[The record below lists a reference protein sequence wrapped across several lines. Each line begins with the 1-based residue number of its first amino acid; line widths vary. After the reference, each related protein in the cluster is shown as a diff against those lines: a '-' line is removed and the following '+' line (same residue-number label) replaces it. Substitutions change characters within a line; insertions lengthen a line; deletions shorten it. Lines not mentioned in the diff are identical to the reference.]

1 MIVVPDTNV
10 WISDLALTSNIG
22 SAVRFFLK
30 QNNARIGLPEVV
42 RLETEFHL
50 RTMLSEHIKKI
61 SDSHRQLLAV
71 FGRLREVVLPKEED
85 IERLVVNV
93 FGGLEVDVQEIPFTI
108 ESARSSLIRAVRRIP
123 PSDKNQEFKDGVLW
137 ADCVKLLASESVFLV
152 TNDKAFYE
160 GRDPTKGLAA
170 PLREEIRE
178 ASSEFRIFPDLGGLL
193 SEITV
198 CVEIPQK
205 TLIEAYMGV
214 QRDKIE
220 NMASSHSFALTGE
233 PSADV
238 SIFVTEDPNVLFVNF
253 AIEFTCSDT
262 TDEGRTGAKIT
273 ARGEGTYD
281 TNSKRLTDLVSRG
294 EELTYLLADG
304 TEKTL
309 ANTVVG
315 VGNIVLGHRVV
326 EHSVRYKL

>member
-1 MIVVPDTNV
+1 
-10 WISDLALTSNIG
+10 
-22 SAVRFFLK
+22 
-30 QNNARIGLPEVV
+30 
-42 RLETEFHL
+42 
-50 RTMLSEHIKKI
+50 MLSEHIKKI

-123 PSDKNQEFKDGVLW
+123 PSDKNQQFKDGVLW
-137 ADCVKLLASESVFLV
+137 ADCVKLLAS
-152 TNDKAFYE
+152 
-160 GRDPTKGLAA
+160 
-170 PLREEIRE
+170 EIRE